1 MPELRRRS
9 PADADAVVGWVVDA
23 DALYLFTGAQL
34 RWPLRLDDLLA
45 MDHVPGFAAWV
56 LADGIHMA
64 QGPIT
69 VEAQPEEVLTLPIAL
84 RGPGTVAGG
93 KPVAFTVKSS
103 DGSASEQVDSK
114 FFGPM

>member
-9 PADADAVVGWVVDA
+9 HADAAAVVGWVVDA

-56 LADGIHMA
+56 LADGIHTAPLGHVDLTMV
-64 QGPIT
+64 GTT
-69 VEAQPEEVLTLPIAL
+69 VPSWDASSSTRTGVA
-84 RGPGTVAGG
+84 RGWRTCWSTGRSCRPDAR
-93 KPVAFTVKSS
+93 ARR
-103 DGSASEQVDSK
+103 GSGST
-114 FFGPM
+114 